1 MTDHGTPARWPTCAC
16 KECDE
21 AQRKHAHDAR
31 KMTDRDHVAA
41 FLETIPGDGA
51 DWWYAIVKAGADM
64 LPRLHRPWNLWRG
77 EASADFEQAIRA
89 RPDKTVDAKTWGHVR
104 NIVDAARQLAFVLGA
119 AERGDDPDIPF

>member
-31 KMTDRDHVAA
+31 KMTDRDRVAA

-51 DWWYAIVKAGADM
+51 DWWYAIVKAGADI
-64 LPRLHRPWNLWRG
+64 L
-77 EASADFEQAIRA
+77 A
-89 RPDKTVDAKTWGHVR
+89 RTQNSPPGDGSVNWQTWGHVR

>member
-21 AQRKHAHDAR
+21 AQRKHAHAAR
-31 KMTDRDHVAA
+31 NMTDRDRVAA

-51 DWWYAIVKAGADM
+51 DWWYAIVKAGDA
-64 LPRLHRPWNLWRG
+64 LVPRSSHPWTSDAYDG
-77 EASADFEQAIRA
+77 YG
-89 RPDKTVDAKTWGHVR
+89 DKTVNGKTWCHVR

>member
-1 MTDHGTPARWPTCAC
+1 MTDHGTPTRWPTCAC

-21 AQRKHAHDAR
+21 AQRKATHAAR
-31 KMTDRDHVAA
+31 SMTDRDRVAA

-64 LPRLHRPWNLWRG
+64 LPRLHRPWT
-77 EASADFEQAIRA
+77 SADFEQAIRE

>member
-31 KMTDRDHVAA
+31 KMTDRDRVAA

-51 DWWYAIVKAGADM
+51 DWWYAIVKAGSDL
-64 LPRLHRPWNLWRG
+64 LPRRPWTNN
-77 EASADFEQAIRA
+77 DFEQAIRE
-89 RPDKTVDAKTWGHVR
+89 RPDKTVDPKTWGHVR
-104 NIVDAARQLAFVLGA
+104 NIVDAARQLA
-119 AERGDDPDIPF
+119 

>member
-31 KMTDRDHVAA
+31 SMTDRDRVAA

-51 DWWYAIVKAGADM
+51 
-64 LPRLHRPWNLWRG
+64 
-77 EASADFEQAIRA
+77 
-89 RPDKTVDAKTWGHVR
+89 
-104 NIVDAARQLAFVLGA
+104 
-119 AERGDDPDIPF
+119 